1 MSTLSAF
8 VYKQRMRWYGRG
20 IDRSHELRRRL
31 ASYVAKHGFEIGDYS
46 VGLPNIR
53 LYNASRLKIGKYC
66 SVSAGATFIIGGNH
80 ATETVTTS
88 FIDRTHGI
96 GPAEYPYTRGDI
108 VVGSDVW
115 IAGNAIILS
124 GVTIGD
130 GAVVGAGSVVIED
143 VPPYTIVFGNPARI
157 VRKRF
162 PDDVIAALLEVRWW
176 DLNHAQVN
184 ALRPLLLG
192 HDARA
197 LVEECRKL
205 KGLPPLGHV
214 DDVAVARQAASAAI
228 PLAGSATI
236 ATTPSSASR
245 EDILELIRKECPP
258 LTSADLDTPFD
269 DLDVDS
275 FGMLTLRTKLEE
287 ASGVTVDDETWSS
300 VLTPADAIRIFAS
313 AASAK
318 PASRATAPLSE
329 RRTYHV
335 NLPQMAVNG
344 FSESWL
350 FKECGDLHWSLITK
364 GLGVP
369 STQVKDSGGNRLFA
383 TFTRVQIDSTAPLA
397 AYGENEPIA
406 IEGKI
411 SRYGPTMF
419 FNDLVV
425 QGEGKST
432 QVRLMSSFSKFGEA
446 ATNTS
451 LLPGQ
456 PNLTADC
463 AIPALADLPEFAREY
478 GARRG
483 ARLAPP
489 IFECEYDIV
498 PYSDINGVGLL
509 YFAVYPTINDICA
522 GRYAGR
528 PYTKLSTR
536 RRDVFYFANCETDEI
551 LIYRL
556 HRWQAN
562 DDGIEAEESLSRK
575 SDGALMAYTFT
586 TKSSSAVNRRDRD
599 RAESDGRKAL
609 QLGLPA

>member
-1 MSTLSAF
+1 MSALSAF
-8 VYKQRMRWYGRG
+8 VYKQRMRWFGRG

-31 ASYVAKHGFEIGDYS
+31 AFYVARHGFEIGDYS
-46 VGLPNIR
+46 IGLPNIR

-66 SVSAGATFIIGGNH
+66 SVSVGATFIIGGNH

-88 FIDRTHGI
+88 FIDRPPGI

-108 VVGSDVW
+108 VIGSDVW

-143 VPPYTIVFGNPARI
+143 VPPYTIVFGNPARV

-162 PDDVIAALLEVRWW
+162 PDDVIAALLDVRWW
-176 DLNHAQVN
+176 DLSHEQIN
-184 ALRPLLLG
+184 ALRPLLLS
-192 HDARA
+192 HDARK
-197 LVEECRKL
+197 LVDECRKL
-205 KGLPPLGHV
+205 KGLPPLAQMNG
-214 DDVAVARQAASAAI
+214 VAVEHKAASVAI
-228 PLAGSATI
+228 PSAAAA
-236 ATTPSSASR
+236 ATAAAPSSASR
-245 EDILELIRKECPP
+245 EDILALIRKECPA

-287 ASGVTVDDETWSS
+287 ASRVAVDDETWSS
-300 VLTPADAIRIFAS
+300 VVTPADAIRIFAN
-313 AASAK
+313 AESAK
-318 PASRATAPLSE
+318 ARSRATASLSE

-335 NLPQMAVNG
+335 NLPQMTVNG

-369 STQVKDSGGNRLFA
+369 SSQAKDAGGNRLFA

-397 AYGENEPIA
+397 AYAENEPIA

-411 SRYGPTMF
+411 SRYGSTMF
-419 FNDLVV
+419 FNDAVV

-432 QVRLMSSFSKFGEA
+432 RVRLMSSFSKFGET

-456 PNLTADC
+456 PDIAADC
-463 AIPALADLPEFAREY
+463 TIPALADLPEFAQEY
-478 GARRG
+478 RARRG
-483 ARLAPP
+483 AQLAPP
-489 IFECEYDIV
+489 VFECEYAIV
-498 PYSDINGVGLL
+498 PYHDINGVGLL
-509 YFAVYPTINDICA
+509 YFAAYPTINDICA
-522 GRYAGR
+522 GRYAGPSYAR
-528 PYTKLSTR
+528 LSTR
-536 RRDVFYFANCETDEI
+536 RRDVFYFANCEADET
-551 LIYRL
+551 LIYRI
-556 HRWQAN
+556 HRWQAK

-575 SDGALMAYTFT
+575 SDGALIAHTFT
-586 TKSSSAVNRRDRD
+586 TKNSSPASRRDR
-599 RAESDGRKAL
+599 SC
-609 QLGLPA
+609 